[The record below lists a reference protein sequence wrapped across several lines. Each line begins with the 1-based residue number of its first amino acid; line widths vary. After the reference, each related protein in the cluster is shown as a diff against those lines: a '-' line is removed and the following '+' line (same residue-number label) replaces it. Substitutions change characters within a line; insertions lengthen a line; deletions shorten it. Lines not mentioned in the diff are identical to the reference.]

1 MAANVTMCIH
11 MLASHRK
18 KHMVSQ
24 IGHVSSWIIAFWLGY
39 KSTIQAC
46 GTADGLICSCLQ
58 VWIMWIL
65 TPNYW
70 TAQSSDPHPIER
82 SIGYDFAQSIC
93 IYIYIYVQYLI
104 WLVTTKKKPWLLRN
118 HHDGVC
124 NTPGAVNHQD
134 CGGIMFVDEWCKRQT
149 CGYVDDVTRN
159 DCCRML
165 GS

>member
-93 IYIYIYVQYLI
+93 IYIYIYVQYVI
-104 WLVTTKKKPWLLRN
+104 WLVTTKKNRGCWETIMMVYATHLGRLTTKTVEVSCSLMN
-118 HHDGVC
+118 GVS
-124 NTPGAVNHQD
+124 AKH
-134 CGGIMFVDEWCKRQT
+134 VD
-149 CGYVDDVTRN
+149 
-159 DCCRML
+159 M
-165 GS
+165 